1 MCVTESYN
9 EFQRVT
15 DGVFSEDP
23 IIFTIIS
30 DDFGLFAFFQRVL
43 HFENTYENIF
53 LQFIKQILLS
63 KNEEHKYYVRV
74 L

>member
-30 DDFGLFAFFQRVL
+30 DVT
-43 HFENTYENIF
+43 NTYENIF